1 MNPTSRSLANERTLV
16 HGMERDVVT
25 ADWPA
30 LTDDEVFTVFT
41 HIDGPGSPGARTGG
55 DGRIRV
61 TWSSPR
67 PMSAAAMVRG
77 PRGEYFVKRHHVAVR
92 DAERLRVEHA
102 FARHLRER
110 GQPVAKVL
118 AGPDGDTVIRRG
130 DFVYEVHDKA
140 PGVDLYRE
148 HPSWYPYDN
157 HDHARAAGAA
167 LARCLIA
174 ANDFAVPATPPGVLT
189 NSMVV
194 VASNDPLATLHHL
207 IDSRPALARALEYRD
222 VDADVSRRL
231 IPAAHF
237 VAPLLARLTPQW
249 GHGDWH
255 PSNLTW
261 TAPGSGARVAG
272 ILDLGLANRTTAVHD
287 LAVALE
293 RSVVDWLDLTR
304 SGEVR
309 ADLVHVDAF
318 LDGYESVRPLDQ
330 NEWSA
335 LIALLPVVHLEFALS
350 EVEYFADVV
359 RSEKNT
365 ALAYEGYLLGH
376 ARWFE
381 ESNGVELLAH
391 LQSRWPRH
399 ESPTA

>member
-1 MNPTSRSLANERTLV
+1 MSTTSRSNSTEYSLV

-30 LTDDEVFTVFT
+30 LTDDEVRAVLT
-41 HIDGPGSPGARTGG
+41 HIDGTRAPGAGTGVG
-55 DGRIRV
+55 GEIRV

-92 DAERLRVEHA
+92 DAQRLRVEHA

-110 GQPVAKVL
+110 GQPVARVL

-130 DFVYEVHDKA
+130 DYVYEVHDKA

-148 HPSWYPYDN
+148 HPSWYPYD
-157 HDHARAAGAA
+157 HRDHARAAGAA

-174 ANDFAVPATPPGVLT
+174 ARDFAAPATPPGVLT

-194 VASNDPLATLHHL
+194 VASNDPLAALHRL
-207 IDSRPALARALEYRD
+207 IDSRPALARVLECRD
-222 VDADVSRRL
+222 VDADVTRRL
-231 IPAAHF
+231 IPTAQC

-261 TAPGSGARVAG
+261 TAPGPDAQVAG

-293 RSVVDWLDLTR
+293 RSVVDWLDLART
-304 SGEVR
+304 GEMR
-309 ADLVHVDAF
+309 ANLVHVDAF
-318 LDGYESVRPLDQ
+318 LDGYESVRPLNE

-335 LIALLPVVHLEFALS
+335 LVALLPVAHLEFALS

-359 RSEKNT
+359 RSERNT

-381 ESNGVELLAH
+381 ESSGVELLVH
-391 LQSRWPRH
+391 LQRRWPRG
-399 ESPTA
+399 ESSTA